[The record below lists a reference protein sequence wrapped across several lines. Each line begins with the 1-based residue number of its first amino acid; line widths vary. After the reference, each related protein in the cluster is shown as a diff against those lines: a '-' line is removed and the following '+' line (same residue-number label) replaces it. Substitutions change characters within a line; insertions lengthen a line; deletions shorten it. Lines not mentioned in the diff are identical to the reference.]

1 MRTWL
6 ILLSALA
13 FTACSGDEAKDA
25 AGDTGDTAGDDD
37 DDDDDT
43 EDPIQAILAL
53 TGDAGPGMTI
63 YDDNCAFCHAA
74 DGSGGTG
81 PSLQVAIGLE
91 EIVETVYFGDGIMS
105 AFSDSLTD
113 QEIADVSAYA
123 QTFAP

>member
-13 FTACSGDEAKDA
+13 LSACSGDDAKDTTD
-25 AGDTGDTAGDDD
+25 DTGITGDD

-53 TGDAGPGMTI
+53 TGDSGAGMTV

-81 PSLQVAIGLE
+81 PSLQRAIALE
-91 EIVETVYFGDGIMS
+91 DIVETVYFGEGIMS
-105 AFSDSLTD
+105 AYSESLND
-113 QEIADVSAYA
+113 QEIADVAAYA